1 MLLKKTLFGESIIKL
16 LITIK
21 MLFITPFLV
30 RYLGVENYGLY
41 TYILTSAGM
50 LALFFNIGT
59 TDYVLTYYNNVD
71 FSEKKRQMG
80 VVYAVNIFFAILITS
95 LLLIYPNYSYYL
107 FGLDFEYFIF
117 LPFIAFTFIFNNFFT
132 TIAIYQRKLRKF
144 YLFKILEIVMFVVVI
159 FYTIYFQKSFY
170 EFILYYTVMISLNFL
185 ILFVYLKEISFVF
198 SFKLSKLK
206 QILSMSIFFMFNG
219 MTLYLLTFIDKFLI
233 QKYMTYYDLGIY
245 GLSVTII
252 GSILVLTATFLHIII
267 KIKINENIKSEEK
280 LSQIRFFSD
289 NLINILIVP
298 ILMGFAIYG
307 YNFLILYAGDNFSQS
322 YQYTVILLIVVYFNL
337 ITYFYSQKYFLQN
350 KQKAIKIMFKITVF
364 VLIINII
371 LNIITIPR
379 YGLMGATFSS
389 VIASLLQCLA
399 IIYITKS
406 FSLFVNIIKYLIP
419 VSIVWGAGYY
429 LWDDDYGFWLMWVY
443 CIISMLIYWL
453 LVYIFYK
460 SDIKKLIQIMRLIN
474 D

>member
-1 MLLKKTLFGESIIKL
+1 
-16 LITIK
+16 
-21 MLFITPFLV
+21 
-30 RYLGVENYGLY
+30 
-41 TYILTSAGM
+41 
-50 LALFFNIGT
+50 
-59 TDYVLTYYNNVD
+59 
-71 FSEKKRQMG
+71 
-80 VVYAVNIFFAILITS
+80 
-95 LLLIYPNYSYYL
+95 
-107 FGLDFEYFIF
+107 
-117 LPFIAFTFIFNNFFT
+117 
-132 TIAIYQRKLRKF
+132 
-144 YLFKILEIVMFVVVI
+144 
-159 FYTIYFQKSFY
+159 
-170 EFILYYTVMISLNFL
+170 
-185 ILFVYLKEISFVF
+185 
-198 SFKLSKLK
+198 
-206 QILSMSIFFMFNG
+206 
-219 MTLYLLTFIDKFLI
+219 
-233 QKYMTYYDLGIY
+233 
-245 GLSVTII
+245 
-252 GSILVLTATFLHIII
+252 
-267 KIKINENIKSEEK
+267 
-280 LSQIRFFSD
+280 
-289 NLINILIVP
+289 
-298 ILMGFAIYG
+298 MGFAIYG

-322 YQYTVILLIVVYFNL
+322 YQYIVILLIVVYFNL
-337 ITYFYSQKYFLQN
+337 IMYFYSQKYFLQN
-350 KQKAIKIMFKITVF
+350 EQKAIKIMFKITVF